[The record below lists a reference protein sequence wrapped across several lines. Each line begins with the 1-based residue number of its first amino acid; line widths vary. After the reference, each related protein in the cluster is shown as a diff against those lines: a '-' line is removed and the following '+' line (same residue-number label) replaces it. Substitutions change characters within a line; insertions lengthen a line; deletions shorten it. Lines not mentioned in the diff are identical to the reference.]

1 MVLQCNEPLH
11 EIVISNLSSVVPNMV
26 KDKRATPQVYSSYG
40 FRVAYEVKS
49 GPRRR
54 DQCSLLECNMN
65 GECLTHFTRD
75 GRNIR

>member
-1 MVLQCNEPLH
+1 MGKVE
-11 EIVISNLSSVVPNMV
+11 
-26 KDKRATPQVYSSYG
+26 RATPQVYSSYG

-65 GECLTHFTRD
+65 GEGLTHFTRD